1 MYLQAHARIVSAL
14 LIREMSTRFG
24 SKPGGYIWALLDPAA
39 HVILLTLLFQVI
51 ARTPALGTSFPLF
64 FATGYI
70 AFNFYSSTVNFI
82 SSAVKGN
89 KALLS
94 YPNVAPVDTV
104 TARYILQFGTMAV
117 VGFIIIGS
125 ILLTLHTTPVLDWSA
140 ILEAAIA
147 ASLLGLGVGMG
158 NAVLFARA
166 PLYEKVY
173 GIVTK
178 PLMLMSGVFF
188 LPDHIP
194 HPFREF
200 LLLNPII
207 HVVILFR
214 TGFYPEYRGDALN
227 TEYLYG
233 FILCVLFLG
242 MLLFTR
248 SSRVLRNE

>member
-1 MYLQAHARIVSAL
+1 MYLQAHTRIVSAL

-39 HVILLTLLFQVI
+39 HVALLTLLFQVI
-51 ARTPALGTSFPLF
+51 ARAPALGTSFPLF

-70 AFNFYSSTVNFI
+70 AFNFYSSTVNYL

-89 KALLS
+89 KALLN
-94 YPNVAPVDTV
+94 YPNVAPIDTV
-104 TARYILQFGTMAV
+104 TARFFLQFGTMSV
-117 VGFIIIGS
+117 VAFIILGA
-125 ILLTLHTTPVLDWSA
+125 ILLTLHNAPALNWLA
-140 ILEAAIA
+140 ILEATTA
-147 ASLLGLGVGMG
+147 ASLLALGIGMG
-158 NAVLFARA
+158 NAVLFARSA
-166 PLYEKVY
+166 LYEKIY

-194 HPFREF
+194 HPFREV
-200 LLLNPII
+200 LLLNPIV

-227 TEYLYG
+227 IDYMYT
-233 FILCVLFLG
+233 FIFCALFLG
-242 MLLFTR
+242 MLIFTR

>member
-1 MYLQAHARIVSAL
+1 MYLQTHARIVSAL
-14 LIREMSTRFG
+14 LIREMSTKFG

-39 HVILLTLLFQVI
+39 HVALLTLLFQVI
-51 ARTPALGTSFPLF
+51 ARVPALGTSFPLF

-70 AFNFYSSTVNFI
+70 AFNFYSSTVNYL

-89 KALLS
+89 KALLN

-104 TARYILQFGTMAV
+104 TARFILQLGTMSV
-117 VGFIIIGS
+117 VAFIILGA
-125 ILLTLHTTPVLDWSA
+125 ILLTLHTTPVLDWLV
-140 ILEAAIA
+140 IIEAAMA
-147 ASLLGLGVGMG
+147 ASLLAVGVGMG
-158 NAVLFARA
+158 NAVLFARFA
-166 PLYEKVY
+166 LYEKIY

-188 LPDHIP
+188 LPDNIP

-200 LLLNPII
+200 LLFNPLI

-227 TEYLYG
+227 TQYMYS
-233 FILCVLFLG
+233 FIICTLFAG
-242 MLLFTR
+242 MLIFTR
-248 SSRVLRNE
+248 SARVLRNE

>member
-39 HVILLTLLFQVI
+39 YVTLLTLLFQVI

-70 AFNFYSSTVNFI
+70 AFHFYHSTVGYI

-125 ILLTLHTTPVLDWSA
+125 ILLTLHTTPVLDWAA
-140 ILEAAIA
+140 ILEAAVA
-147 ASLLGLGVGMG
+147 ASLLALGVGMG

-194 HPFREF
+194 HPFREI
-200 LLLNPII
+200 LLFNPIVHI
-207 HVVILFR
+207 VILFR

-227 TEYLYG
+227 VEYLYG
-233 FILCVLFLG
+233 CIFCVLFFG